1 MFWPTIP
8 IILQGIVMMIDEFY
22 FHHKRGLPLW
32 EKIGHPLDSLTVLSC
47 YLFLILKNPTESNIK
62 IYIALCIF
70 SCLFI
75 TKDEFVHSEKCD
87 PLENWLHS
95 VLFLLHPITFLAA
108 GVIWIN
114 QLSST
119 FLTIQFFIILAFM
132 IYQIL
137 FWGLRGKSK

>member
-1 MFWPTIP
+1 MFWPALP

-32 EKIGHPLDSLTVLSC
+32 EKIGHPLDSLTVISC
-47 YLFLILKNPTESNIK
+47 YLFLVLKNPTETNIK
-62 IYIALCIF
+62 IYIGLCIF
-70 SCLFI
+70 SSLFI
-75 TKDEFVHSEKCD
+75 TKDEFVHAKKCE

-95 VLFLLHPITFLAA
+95 VLFILHPITLLAA
-108 GVIWIN
+108 GIIWIN

-119 FLTIQFFIILAFM
+119 FLIIQLFIILTFM
-132 IYQIL
+132 IYQIV